1 MKNIVEAYI
10 GVWVLTILL
19 YLCLAFT
26 SINMNV
32 GQARNIANDIK
43 TQIKASNGNVLKGN
57 TYTYKSKDDGITLAN
72 NGYSFDYTITK
83 QSLYKDENG
92 NNIYTDVSN
101 SNSFR
106 YNDVYKLELYY
117 RYTVPIFGTQLYPI
131 KTLIY

>member
-32 GQARNIANDIK
+32 GQARNIVNDIK
-43 TQIKASNGNVLKGN
+43 TQIKASNGNVLEGN

-92 NNIYTDVSN
+92 NNVYADVSN